1 MTAALRSL
9 LTNILDYAGL
19 FPPAALPLDESIR
32 NYARYLQSDDRWMLA
47 RFICPAGR
55 LHELKPY
62 LDELFTNAQ
71 EKLQISTLGR
81 GGKDGMDTIA
91 NLEQDLKCVTDFRA
105 IAGERAVVDVIET
118 KLFADAAMN
127 DEVLPHLAGRCADVQ
142 LRGFFEIPIASEFE
156 SFARS
161 TAQELAKH
169 NAGFKLR
176 TGGTDATAF
185 PPSRRIAE
193 TIIACRDAK
202 CPLKFTAG
210 LHHPIRAHNESVK
223 TKMHGFL
230 NVFTASVLAHAHQMD
245 VHGVTEILESETAA
259 DFTFDEYTARWKTL
273 SATRQRIEQVRANA
287 AISFGSCSFDEPRE
301 DLRKLALL

>member
-19 FPPAALPLDESIR
+19 FPPAALPLDDSIR
-32 NYARYLQSDDRWMLA
+32 NFARYLESDDRWMLA
-47 RFICPAGR
+47 RFICPADR

-62 LDELFTNAQ
+62 LDELFTDAA

-81 GGKDGMDTIA
+81 GGKDGIDAVA
-91 NLEQDLKCVTDFRA
+91 NLEQDLKCIADFRT
-105 IAGERAVVDVIET
+105 IAGERAIVDVIET
-118 KLFADAAMN
+118 KLFADATIN
-127 DEVLPHLAGRCADVQ
+127 SEILPHFSGRCTDLQ
-142 LRGFFEIPIASEFE
+142 LRPFFEIPLTADFE

-161 TAQELAKH
+161 TAQDLAKH
-169 NAGFKLR
+169 TAGFKLR
-176 TGGTDATAF
+176 TGGTEAAAF

-193 TIIACRDAK
+193 AIVACRDAK
-202 CPLKFTAG
+202 CALKFTAG
-210 LHHPIRAHNESVK
+210 LHHPIRAQNESVK

-230 NVFTASVLAHAHQMD
+230 NVFTAAVLAHTHQMD
-245 VHGVTEILESETAA
+245 VHGVTEILESETAG

-301 DLRKLALL
+301 DLGTLKLL

>member
-9 LTNILDYAGL
+9 LANILDYAGL
-19 FPPAALPLDESIR
+19 FPPAALPLDDSIR
-32 NYARYLQSDDRWMLA
+32 NFARYLQSEDRWMLA
-47 RFICPAGR
+47 RFICPAAR

-62 LDELFTNAQ
+62 LDELFNDAA
-71 EKLQISTLGR
+71 ENLQISTLGR
-81 GGKDGMDTIA
+81 GGKDGVDAVA
-91 NLEQDLKCVTDFRA
+91 NLEQDLKCVADFRA
-105 IAGERAVVDVIET
+105 IAGERAMVDVIET
-118 KLFADAAMN
+118 KLFADATMN
-127 DEVLPHLAGRCADVQ
+127 HEILPHLAGRCADAQ
-142 LRGFFEIPIASEFE
+142 LRPFFEIPITADFD

-176 TGGTDATAF
+176 TGGTDAAAF
-185 PPSRRIAE
+185 SPSRRIAE
-193 TIIACRDAK
+193 AIIATRDAK

-210 LHHPIRAHNESVK
+210 LHHPIRAHHESVK

-230 NVFTASVLAHAHQMD
+230 NVFTAAVLAHAHQMD
-245 VHGVTEILESETAA
+245 AHGVTEILESESAA

-273 SATRQRIEQVRANA
+273 SATRQRIEQVRGNA

-301 DLRKLALL
+301 DLSELNLL